1 MACIVLIVARELG
14 RIVTRGELGRVLT
27 RRKVGNDVYIIGVLK
42 TDLLRFGEKARG
54 SFILISPL
62 RADGLS

>member
-14 RIVTRGELGRVLT
+14 GIVTRGELGRVLT
-27 RRKVGNDVYIIGVLK
+27 RRKVGTDVYIVGVLK
-42 TDLLRFGEKARG
+42 TDLLRLGGKARG

-62 RADGLS
+62 RADGLT